1 VIAFDPAVVAAARL
15 SKAEYPK
22 TPPFH
27 PDAQYPEYQGEI
39 GTETN
44 QVYKSVRESLGLLGM
59 DKANYGSRHWNPM
72 GDIVR
77 PGDRVVIKPNLLAHA
92 HGSRPEEWLQVITHG
107 SVVRAVVDYV
117 ALALKGEGEITVM
130 DGPQYDSDWDQIIAR
145 TGLGEV
151 VQCCSSASAV
161 PVRLLDLRDY
171 QQEVHGEVIYRRVKL
186 PSDPQGGVEINLGN
200 NSALNGHYGAGKY
213 FGSDYDQSE
222 TNSHHS
228 GGRHEYRISR
238 TAASADVFINVP
250 KLKTH
255 KKVGVTLCMKNLVG
269 INLGRNWLPHHT
281 DGDPSSGGD
290 QFPAPSVKSVVERS
304 FTRWLQKQTLRVG
317 GMQYAYRLAKIGGKP
332 VFGRSDQVVR
342 NGNWHGNDTCW
353 RMVLD
358 INRCL
363 MYGNGQTFPL
373 PTAKKFFAVV
383 DGVVGG
389 EGDGPARPDSYP
401 AGVILA
407 GHNPVAVDCSATR
420 LMGFD
425 SNRLPQLVH
434 AFDPHC
440 MPLAE
445 FPYEAIRLVSNEAA
459 WNGSLAEIPAD
470 STFHFR
476 PHFGWVGHI
485 EHAASRQ
492 IVHAVS

>member
-1 VIAFDPAVVAAARL
+1 MSSVDRGVVAAARL
-15 SKAEYPK
+15 PVAEYPN

-27 PDAQYPEYQGEI
+27 PDSRYPEYREEV
-39 GTETN
+39 GTEPN
-44 QVYKSVRESLGLLGM
+44 CVYASVRESLRLLRMDAAHYGLQQ
-59 DKANYGSRHWNPM
+59 WNPM
-72 GDIVR
+72 GDVVR

-92 HGSRPEEWLQVITHG
+92 HGSRKEEWLQVITHG

-117 ALALKGEGEITVM
+117 AVALKGEGEITVM
-130 DGPQYDSDWDQIIAR
+130 DGPQYDSDWDQIISR
-145 TGLGEV
+145 SGLGEV
-151 VQCCSSASAV
+151 VRYCASNAGV

-171 QQEVHGEVIYRRVKL
+171 QQEVRGEVICRRVPL
-186 PSDPQGGVEINLGN
+186 PSDPLGGVAIDLGN
-200 NSALNGHYGAGKY
+200 NSVLNGHGGAGRY

-222 TNSHHS
+222 TNHHHS

-281 DGDPSSGGD
+281 DGDPSTGGD
-290 QFPAPSVKSVVERS
+290 QFPAPSAKASVERAAI
-304 FTRWLQKQTLRVG
+304 RWVQKQSLRLA
-317 GMQYAYRLAKIGGKP
+317 GMHYVYRLAKMGGKP
-332 VFGRSDQVVR
+332 LFGRTDQVVR
-342 NGNWHGNDTCW
+342 HGNWYGNDTCW

-358 INRCL
+358 INRSL
-363 MYGNGQTFPL
+363 LYGDGHSFPL
-373 PTAKKFFAVV
+373 PSAKRFFAVV

-389 EGDGPARPDSYP
+389 DGDGPARPDAYP

-425 SNRLPQLVH
+425 PMRVPQLEH
-434 AFDPHC
+434 AFDPHAL
-440 MPLAE
+440 PLAG
-445 FPYEAIRLVSNEAA
+445 FSYGTIRMVSNEPTWSGMLGDIAA
-459 WNGSLAEIPAD
+459 DN
-470 STFHFR
+470 TFHFR
-476 PHFGWVGHI
+476 PHFGWVGQI
-485 EHAASRQ
+485 EHMASCE
-492 IVHAVS
+492 HAIS